1 MRTIARQAEA
11 VKMQGAALLTVWIC
25 IFTLVPA
32 GLPGQESSRVQ
43 GSVREPAGGAIGGA
57 DVFLLETLEGALT
70 DSAGVF
76 SFESAAEGPVT
87 LVVQRFGYLEVRR
100 TIQLPRAAPVPIV
113 MELAPVAL
121 EPIRVEAGTYRL
133 GSLPDVILSDLDVVR
148 TPGAAADPFRAIQTF
163 PGLQNVGEGA
173 GLFVRGGDLSE
184 TRVMLDGAT
193 VISPFRLDTD
203 RTVSFGRFDPFQLQG
218 THFSAGGFGVEYGD
232 ALSAVA
238 DLRSVGKP
246 TRSELN
252 LGASVAG
259 VSGRAALDA
268 SESLG
273 GWVTVSRSDTD
284 LLMRLNGR
292 RSEFDQVPASTD
304 LSAGAEWSYRNSG
317 NVKAFGLYQ
326 TDRVGVLID
335 DPGHSGTYRSDARAD
350 LLAVSGFDAFGAFGV
365 TWSVATSGS
374 RKDEDFGAFRL
385 EREDRLTQARVKLDV
400 HVVRGVALAGGT
412 EFEGRNADI
421 AGAVPAGSHDN
432 APGAPT
438 TVFRSRQTGSR
449 WGGFG
454 EIELQPWNAVR
465 FVVGTRADHSSF
477 ADRVTADPRV
487 SVSWRPAANLTVTG
501 AWGVFHQIPDPL
513 FFEPTLG
520 DPSLPAMSARHL
532 IGGIAYDDGE
542 RLVRVEAYRKR
553 YGSLASQTRDH
564 IVRGG
569 GTGEAAGFDVFLKGD
584 VPFLGLTGRA
594 AYSFIDSERT
604 DPGSGELAPSP
615 FDATHTLNIVL
626 TRGLTEWLEVGA
638 AWRAA
643 TGIPFTPVERAVF
656 DPDRGVWEP
665 VYGAPMSERLPD
677 YARFD
682 LSASLLQSFWRDNL
696 TVFYVSVMNVFDRL
710 NVAEYR
716 HSRDYTD
723 RTPLR
728 SPFTRTIYFGATTT
742 LPF

>member
-1 MRTIARQAEA
+1 M
-11 VKMQGAALLTVWIC
+11 KGAALPTVCIWI
-25 IFTLVPA
+25 FALVPA
-32 GLPGQESSRVQ
+32 GLPGQESSRAH

-76 SFESAAEGPVT
+76 SFESAAEGPMT

-100 TIQLPRAAPVPIV
+100 TIQLPRAAPIPIV

-184 TRVMLDGAT
+184 TRVMLDRAT

-273 GWVTVSRSDTD
+273 AWVTVSRSDTD

-615 FDATHTLNIVL
+615 FDAMHTLNIVL

>member
-1 MRTIARQAEA
+1 MKTREA
-11 VKMQGAALLTVWIC
+11 AAAAVWIWVSAL
-25 IFTLVPA
+25 IPA
-32 GLPGQESSRVQ
+32 GLAAQEALRVM

-57 DVFLLETLEGALT
+57 NVFLLETLEGALT
-70 DSAGVF
+70 DSLGVF
-76 SFESAAEGPVT
+76 SFESAVEGPVT

-100 TIQLPRAAPVPIV
+100 AIQLPLAAPVPIV

-121 EPIRVEAGTYRL
+121 EPIHVEAGTYRL

-173 GLFVRGGDLSE
+173 GLFVRGGDISE

-238 DLRSVGKP
+238 DLRSVGMP

-268 SESLG
+268 SESSG
-273 GWVTVSRSDTD
+273 GWVTASRSDTH

-304 LSAGAEWSYRNSG
+304 LSGGAEWSYRGSG
-317 NVKAFGLYQ
+317 SMKAFGLYQ

-335 DPGHSGTYRSDARAD
+335 GPGHSGTYRSDARAD

-374 RKDEDFGAFRL
+374 RKDEDFGAFRV
-385 EREDRLTQARVKLDV
+385 EREDRLTQARAKLDV
-400 HVVRGVALAGGT
+400 HVGRGIALAGGT
-412 EFEGRNADI
+412 EFEGRDADI

-438 TVFRSRQTGSR
+438 TVFGSRETGSR

-465 FVVGTRADHSSF
+465 FVVGARTDRSSF
-477 ADRVTADPRV
+477 TDRVTADPRV

-542 RLVRVEAYRKR
+542 HLVRVEAYRKR

-564 IVRGG
+564 IVRGA
-569 GTGEAAGFDVFLKGD
+569 GTGEAAGFDIFLKGD

-594 AYSFIDSERT
+594 AYSFVDSERT
-604 DPGSGELAPSP
+604 DPDSGELAPSP

-643 TGIPFTPVERAVF
+643 TGIPFTPVERALF
-656 DPDRGVWEP
+656 DPDRSVWEP

-682 LSASLLQSFWRDNL
+682 LSASLLQSFWRENL

>member
-1 MRTIARQAEA
+1 M
-11 VKMQGAALLTVWIC
+11 KMKGAALPTVCIWI
-25 IFTLVPA
+25 FALVPA
-32 GLPGQESSRVQ
+32 GLPGQESSRAH

-76 SFESAAEGPVT
+76 SFESAAEGPMT

-100 TIQLPRAAPVPIV
+100 TIQLPRAAPIPIV

-184 TRVMLDGAT
+184 TRVMLDRAT

-273 GWVTVSRSDTD
+273 AWVTVSRSDTD

-421 AGAVPAGSHDN
+421 AGAVPAVSHEN

-438 TVFRSRQTGSR
+438 TVFRRRQTGWR

-615 FDATHTLNIVL
+615 FDAMHTLNIVL

>member
-1 MRTIARQAEA
+1 MR
-11 VKMQGAALLTVWIC
+11 
-25 IFTLVPA
+25 
-32 GLPGQESSRVQ
+32 

-57 DVFLLETLEGALT
+57 NVFLLETLEGSLT
-70 DSAGVF
+70 DSAGIF

-100 TIQLPRAAPVPIV
+100 AIQLPLAAPVPIV

-173 GLFVRGGDLSE
+173 GLFVRGGDISE

-268 SESLG
+268 SESSG
-273 GWVTVSRSDTD
+273 GWVTASRSDTD

-304 LSAGAEWSYRNSG
+304 LSGGAEWSYRGSG
-317 NVKAFGLYQ
+317 SMKAFGLYQ

-385 EREDRLTQARVKLDV
+385 EREDRLTQARAKLDV
-400 HVVRGVALAGGT
+400 HVGRGIELAGGT

-438 TVFRSRQTGSR
+438 TVFGSRQKGSR

-465 FVVGTRADHSSF
+465 FVVGARADRSSF
-477 ADRVTADPRV
+477 TNRETADPRV

-542 RLVRVEAYRKR
+542 RLVRIEAYRKR

-569 GTGEAAGFDVFLKGD
+569 GAGEAAGFDIFLKGD
-584 VPFLGLTGRA
+584 VPLLGLTGRV

-604 DPGSGELAPSP
+604 DADSGELAPSP

-716 HSRDYTD
+716 HSRDYAD

>member
-1 MRTIARQAEA
+1 M
-11 VKMQGAALLTVWIC
+11 KMKGAALPTVCIWI
-25 IFTLVPA
+25 FALVPA
-32 GLPGQESSRVQ
+32 GLPGQESSRAH

-76 SFESAAEGPVT
+76 SFESAAEGPMT

-100 TIQLPRAAPVPIV
+100 TIQLPRAAPIPIV

-184 TRVMLDGAT
+184 TRVMLDRAT

-273 GWVTVSRSDTD
+273 AWVTVSRSDTD

-615 FDATHTLNIVL
+615 FDAMHTLNIVL

>member
-1 MRTIARQAEA
+1 MKTWSAA
-11 VKMQGAALLTVWIC
+11 VLAAWTCVLA
-25 IFTLVPA
+25 LVPA
-32 GLPGQESSRVQ
+32 GLAGQEASRVV
-43 GSVREPAGGAIGGA
+43 GSVRGPAREAVGGAN
-57 DVFLLETLEGALT
+57 VFLLETLEGALT
-70 DSAGVF
+70 DSGGVF
-76 SFESAAEGPVT
+76 GFESTARGPVT
-87 LVVQRFGYLEVRR
+87 LVVQRFGYLEIRR
-100 TIQLPRAAPVPIV
+100 AIRVPLASPVSIV
-113 MELAPVAL
+113 MKLAPVAL
-121 EPIRVEAGTYRL
+121 EPILVEAGSYRL

-184 TRVMLDGAT
+184 TRVILDGAT

-218 THFSAGGFGVEYGD
+218 TYFSAGGFSAEYGD

-259 VSGRAALDA
+259 VSGRMTLDA
-268 SESLG
+268 AESSG
-273 GWVTVSRSDTD
+273 GWVTASRSDTD
-284 LLMRLNGR
+284 FLMRLNGR
-292 RSEFDQVPASTD
+292 RSEFDQVPESTD
-304 LSAGAEWSYRNSG
+304 LSGVAEWSYRDSG
-317 NVKAFGLYQ
+317 NMKVFGLYQ

-335 DPGHSGTYRSDARAD
+335 DPGHSGTYRSDGRGD
-350 LLAVSGFDAFGAFGV
+350 LLAVSGFDAFGALGV
-365 TWSVATSGS
+365 KWSVASSGS

-385 EREDRLTQARVKLDV
+385 EREDRLTQSRAKIDI
-400 HVVRGVALAGGT
+400 HAGRGMALAGGA
-412 EFEGRNADI
+412 EFESRSADI
-421 AGAVPAGSHDN
+421 AGSVPAGAHDS

-438 TVFRSRQTGSR
+438 TVFGSRQTGSR

-454 EIELQPWNAVR
+454 EIELQPWHALR
-465 FVVGTRADHSSF
+465 FVVGARADRSSF
-477 ADRVTADPRV
+477 TDRVTADPRV
-487 SVSWRPAANLTVTG
+487 SVSWRPAANLTLTG
-501 AWGVFHQIPDPL
+501 AWGVFHQISDPL

-604 DPGSGELAPSP
+604 DPDSGEPAPSP

-643 TGIPFTPVERAVF
+643 TGIPFTPIERAVF
-656 DPDRGVWEP
+656 EPGRDVWEP

-682 LSASLLQSFWRDNL
+682 LSASLLRSFWRDNL
-696 TVFYVSVMNVFDRL
+696 TVFYVSVMNVFDRR
-710 NVAEYR
+710 NVSEYR
-716 HSRDYTD
+716 HNHDYTN
-723 RTPLR
+723 RSPLR
-728 SPFTRTIYFGATTT
+728 SPFNRTVYFGATTT

>member
-1 MRTIARQAEA
+1 MKAT
-11 VKMQGAALLTVWIC
+11 GAAIPTVWIWV
-25 IFTLVPA
+25 FALVPA
-32 GLPGQESSRVQ
+32 SLAGQEASRVP
-43 GSVREPAGGAIGGA
+43 GSVREPAGKAVGGA
-57 DVFLLETLEGALT
+57 NVFLLETLEGALT
-70 DSAGVF
+70 DSAGIF
-76 SFESAAEGPVT
+76 SFESVARGPVT
-87 LVVQRFGYLEVRR
+87 LVVQRFGYLETRQA
-100 TIQLPRAAPVPIV
+100 IQLPLALPVPIV

-133 GSLPDVILSDLDVVR
+133 GSLPGVILGDLDVVR

-163 PGLQNVGEGA
+163 PGLQNIGEGA
-173 GLFVRGGDLSE
+173 GLFVRGGDISE

-203 RTVSFGRFDPFQLQG
+203 RTISFGRFDPFQLQG

-238 DLRSVGKP
+238 DLRSAGKP

-259 VSGRAALDA
+259 VSGRMALDA
-268 SESLG
+268 SESMG
-273 GWVTVSRSDTD
+273 GWVTASRSDTD
-284 LLMRLNGR
+284 FLMRLNGR
-292 RSEFDQVPASTD
+292 RSEFDRVPESTD
-304 LSAGAEWSYRNSG
+304 LSGAAEWSYRGGG

-350 LLAVSGFDAFGAFGV
+350 LLAVSGFDAFGALGV
-365 TWSVATSGS
+365 AWSVATSGS

-385 EREDRLTQARVKLDV
+385 EREDRLTQSRAKIDVRVG
-400 HVVRGVALAGGT
+400 RGIALAGGV
-412 EFEGRNADI
+412 EVEDRSADI
-421 AGAVPAGSHDN
+421 AGSVPAGSHDN

-438 TVFRSRQTGSR
+438 TIFGSLQTGWR

-454 EIELQPWNAVR
+454 DIEMQPWNALR
-465 FVVGTRADHSSF
+465 FVLGVRADRSSF
-477 ADRVTADPRV
+477 TDRVTADPRV
-487 SVSWRPAANLTVTG
+487 SVSWRPAANLTLTG
-501 AWGVFHQIPDPL
+501 AWGVFHQVPDPL

-564 IVRGG
+564 VARGG

-584 VPFLGLTGRA
+584 VPFLGLTGRV

-604 DPGSGELAPSP
+604 DPDSGELAPSP

-643 TGIPFTPVERAVF
+643 TGIPLTPIERAAF
-656 DPDRGVWEP
+656 DPGRGVWEP
-665 VYGAPMSERLPD
+665 AYGAPMSERLPN

-682 LSASLLQSFWRDNL
+682 LSASLLQSLWRDNL
-696 TVFYVSVMNVFDRL
+696 TVFYVSAMNVFGRR
-710 NVAEYR
+710 NVSEYR
-716 HSRDYTD
+716 HNRDYTG

-728 SPFTRTIYFGATTT
+728 SPFNRTIYFGVTAT
-742 LPF
+742 LPL

>member
-1 MRTIARQAEA
+1 M
-11 VKMQGAALLTVWIC
+11 MDGPTV
-25 IFTLVPA
+25 T
-32 GLPGQESSRVQ
+32 
-43 GSVREPAGGAIGGA
+43 
-57 DVFLLETLEGALT
+57 
-70 DSAGVF
+70 
-76 SFESAAEGPVT
+76 
-87 LVVQRFGYLEVRR
+87 
-100 TIQLPRAAPVPIV
+100 
-113 MELAPVAL
+113 
-121 EPIRVEAGTYRL
+121 
-133 GSLPDVILSDLDVVR
+133 
-148 TPGAAADPFRAIQTF
+148 
-163 PGLQNVGEGA
+163 
-173 GLFVRGGDLSE
+173 
-184 TRVMLDGAT
+184 
-193 VISPFRLDTD
+193 SPFRLDTD

-304 LSAGAEWSYRNSG
+304 LSAGAEWSYRNNG

-350 LLAVSGFDAFGAFGV
+350 LLAVSGFDAFGV

-477 ADRVTADPRV
+477 ADRVTVDPRV

-584 VPFLGLTGRA
+584 VPFLGVTGRA

-604 DPGSGELAPSP
+604 DPDSGELAPSP

>member
-1 MRTIARQAEA
+1 MRTSARQAEA

-148 TPGAAADPFRAIQTF
+148 TPGATADPFRAIQTF

-268 SESLG
+268 PESLG

-454 EIELQPWNAVR
+454 EIEVQPWNAVR